1 MGETLSLFRSSFNKS
16 LRIESRPERL
26 TGEPGTVL
34 LREIMERTRIIEWLV
49 ERMVDPRNPDKIT
62 YPLADLLRTV
72 LLLLGQG
79 WHDQDDADALRYD
92 AGLRLAAS
100 GSRGVTPLSIE
111 AHLASQPTLSR
122 LIALLSRPANRSLL
136 HEAIAE
142 LAGRRFRGMRGGHR
156 QRYLTIDVDSLP
168 IEVHGHQPGS
178 AWNGHYLQRMYHPL
192 VASIAETGDL
202 LEARLRDGN
211 AHTAAG
217 ALDFILDLVD
227 RAEETLC
234 QVALVRIDAGFPS
247 DPLLSGLE
255 RRGTPY
261 VARLRT
267 NKVLERMA
275 QPFLG
280 RPPGRPPA
288 EPRTW
293 FHEMTYRAKSWS
305 KERRVV
311 LVVLERPDQF
321 LVDHFWLISS
331 LDGESVPAA
340 DLLDH
345 YRQRGRAEAHM
356 GELKDVLDPALSSA
370 PRKKR
375 HYRGRCLP
383 ERESKV
389 DAFAHNEVVL
399 LLNILAY
406 ELVHAGR
413 CLMETATG
421 EGWSLRRFRERV
433 LRAAARVVVSGRR
446 ITMVIGEAFARF
458 WHRFWPR
465 LERLRYAD
473 P

>member
-1 MGETLSLFRSSFNKS
+1 MGETLSLFGSSFNKS

-26 TGEPGTVL
+26 TGEPGAVL
-34 LREIMERTRIIEWLV
+34 LREIVERTRIIEWLT
-49 ERMVDPRNPDKIT
+49 ERLHDPRKADRVT

-72 LLLLGQG
+72 LLLFGQG
-79 WHDQDDADALRYD
+79 WHDQDDADALRHD

-100 GSRGVTPLSIE
+100 GSRGVTPLSTE

-122 LIALLSRPANRSLL
+122 LIALLSTPEARTVL
-136 HEAIAE
+136 HEAITE
-142 LAGRRFRGMRGGHR
+142 LAGRRFRGLRGGHR

-178 AWNGHYLQRMYHPL
+178 AWNGHYHQRMYHPL

-202 LEARLRDGN
+202 LDARLREGN
-211 AHTAAG
+211 AHTAEG

-267 NKVLERMA
+267 NKVLDRMA
-275 QPFLG
+275 QPCLG

-321 LVDHFWLISS
+321 LVDHFWLITS
-331 LDGESVPAA
+331 LDAEAVPAA

-356 GELKDVLDPALSSA
+356 GELMDVMDPALSSA
-370 PRKKR
+370 SRRKR
-375 HYRGRCLP
+375 HYRARCLP
-383 ERESKV
+383 ERESTV

-446 ITMVIGEAFARF
+446 ITMVIGETFARF
-458 WHRFWPR
+458 WQRLWPR